1 MAKSG
6 GKTTG
11 KVAVGGD
18 ATTGRVPVKEKS
30 GQKREMQIPRRGEV
44 LSHGAAASHPSP
56 NLRPQTVVVKHDHVV
71 EAASADETYHISMK
85 AAEDVFARF
94 DWTLSELAT

>member
-1 MAKSG
+1 M
-6 GKTTG
+6 
-11 KVAVGGD
+11 
-18 ATTGRVPVKEKS
+18 PVKEKS

-44 LSHGAAASHPSP
+44 LSHGAAASHPS
-56 NLRPQTVVVKHDHVV
+56 PQTVVVKHDHVV